1 MLKEERMMPMM
12 HQADDQGAPDEN
24 CTHDCSTCGADCA
37 SRQGGI
43 QKAQL
48 NEHSSVKK
56 VIGVVSGKGGV
67 GKSMVTALSALAA
80 TRNGYKTGIMDADIT
95 GPSIPKMFGVHT
107 KAMGSEFGILPEVT
121 PTEISLMSIN
131 LLVENETDPVVWRGP
146 VIAGVVEQFWT
157 DVCWGDLDVLFIDMP
172 PGTGDVPLTV
182 FQSLPIDGI
191 IVVTSPQDLVSMI
204 VAKAVNM
211 ANLMNIPVLGLVEN
225 MSYIT
230 CPDCGRKIEM
240 FGPSQAEA
248 VAAANGIKLL
258 EKLPI
263 DPVLSQ
269 EADMG
274 KIEFNEGTQM
284 ESILEVLDELGLKN

>member
-1 MLKEERMMPMM
+1 MM
-12 HQADDQGAPDEN
+12 HQADDQGSAPDEN

-37 SRQGGI
+37 SRAGGI

-56 VIGVVSGKGGV
+56 VIGIVSGKGGV

-80 TRNGYKTGIMDADIT
+80 TRNGFKTGIMDADIT
-95 GPSIPKMFGVHT
+95 GPSIPKMFGIHE
-107 KAMGSEFGILPEVT
+107 KAFGSEFGIMPAVT

-146 VIAGVVEQFWT
+146 VIGGVVEQFWT

-204 VAKAVNM
+204 VTKAVKM
-211 ANLMNIPVLGLVEN
+211 AGLMNIPVLGLVEN

-230 CPDCGRKIEM
+230 CPDCGRKIEL

-248 VAAANGIKLL
+248 VCAANGIRLL
-258 EKLPI
+258 ETLPI

-269 EADMG
+269 EADAG

-284 ESILEVLDELGLKN
+284 ESILSVLDDLGLKAE